1 MLNHVYGSEDI
12 YEIHVISGL
21 AYGPHTLLKV
31 FLKLGVSVT
40 DFLIH
45 LKHSIVQDQ
54 LAQIATD
61 KSKEKVQIIDIDD
74 SENEK

>member
-12 YEIHVISGL
+12 YETHVISGL

-40 DFLIH
+40 DFLTH
-45 LKHSIVQDQ
+45 LKQSIVQHQ
-54 LAQIATD
+54 LHQIATD
-61 KSKEKVQIIDIDD
+61 NSKEEVQVIDIDD
-74 SENEK
+74 SENKK